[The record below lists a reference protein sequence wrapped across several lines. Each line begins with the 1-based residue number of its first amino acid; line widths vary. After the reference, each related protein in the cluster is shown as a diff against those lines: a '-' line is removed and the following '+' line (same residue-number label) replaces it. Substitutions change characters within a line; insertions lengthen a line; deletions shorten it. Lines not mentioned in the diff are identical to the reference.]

1 MRCMLRNKVP
11 FAYCLYL
18 RTEPA
23 VDENGHRTGEKKI
36 IYAEA
41 VETRANISSAT
52 GEAQEEVFGSLAE
65 YDKVI
70 VIDDPN
76 FPMDENTVLFVDK
89 TPEYTED
96 GTPLYD
102 YTVKK
107 VARSLN
113 SVSYAIKKVTVS

>member
-1 MRCMLRNKVP
+1 MRCMERNKVP

-18 RTEPA
+18 STEP
-23 VDENGHRTGEKKI
+23 VLDENGNRTGEKKVN
-36 IYAEA
+36 YAE
-41 VETRANISSAT
+41 VVKTKANVSSAT

-70 VIDDPN
+70 VIDDPK

-89 TPEYTED
+89 APEFTEE
-96 GTPLYD
+96 GQPLYD
-102 YTVKK
+102 YVVKK
-107 VARSLN
+107 VARSIN

>member
-1 MRCMLRNKVP
+1 MRCMERNKVP
-11 FAYCLYL
+11 FGYCLYI
-18 RTEPA
+18 RTEP
-23 VDENGHRTGEKKI
+23 VLDEEGKRTGEKKV
-36 IYAEA
+36 IYEDV
-41 VETRANISSAT
+41 VETKANISSAT

-70 VIDDPN
+70 VIDDPK

-89 TPEYTED
+89 APEFTED
-96 GTPLYD
+96 GQPLYD

-107 VARSLN
+107 VARSIN